1 MTVFIPVILIF
12 LLKYF
17 QLVYFITVSMV
28 FIYIF
33 YRTLSVKPIVKF
45 SSINNKL
52 EIIVNKESKNTIG
65 ANFSLSLLQS
75 IELLINKSELNTKN
89 AVQSY
94 REIYLNFTF
103 SNLSNLKIGPVED
116 VKEKHIEIIESIL
129 NEFFEKNNLNIHIFK
144 KI

>member
-1 MTVFIPVILIF
+1 
-12 LLKYF
+12 
-17 QLVYFITVSMV
+17 MV